1 MKLIPF
7 NASDDKCKPN
17 KEKENIHK
25 ELNKNARKKLFLVF
39 SVEQIKPLSIM
50 TGSCIG

>member
-39 SVEQIKPLSIM
+39 SLEQIKPLSIM